1 MTQGF
6 SQLCSPFKAD
16 GKYRH
21 FLWMILGPCLMAL
34 TLSVFLSKYCWPMA
48 LLAIIACVSL
58 PLVWKL
64 KLKGACY
71 SICLILIAFLWMYSF
86 SQITYSMFW
95 IFCFCLSLGSSLF
108 VAALCFKESQIE
120 DQECKEQEEKKWIEL
135 QESYTVKQSLL
146 EKEIKQVVDQSNLLQ
161 QKVIHY
167 EKDQVVFEK
176 LMGACQEEADK
187 YFIRGELLST
197 NLIEMQAQ
205 LAKFEENVFYE
216 KQYEK
221 KNTELLNKLNEA
233 RVECYQYKM
242 MATQKPAEVIA
253 PQGTLTAYE
262 QEQYEKKL
270 ETLESERFEL
280 QRIYQEH
287 FRDHQALSH
296 KMQTVCSLSYL
307 SQGQEDLD
315 ATYDQLKGAFEIK
328 ARELQHSRIEIF
340 KIEGA
345 ILQVKKVLK
354 VVSQDAEFSPGSYLA
369 IADQECLRLEEEN
382 SMLLELVM
390 QILPVSTQKAERP

>member
-1 MTQGF
+1 
-6 SQLCSPFKAD
+6 
-16 GKYRH
+16 
-21 FLWMILGPCLMAL
+21 MAL